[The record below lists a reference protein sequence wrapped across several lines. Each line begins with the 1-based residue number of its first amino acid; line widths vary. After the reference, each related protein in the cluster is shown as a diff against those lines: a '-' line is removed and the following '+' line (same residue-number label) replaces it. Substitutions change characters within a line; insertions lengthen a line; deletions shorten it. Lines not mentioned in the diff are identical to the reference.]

1 MFTLHPQL
9 QQDCVIVGEYPLST
23 LLLSRDANY
32 PWCILVPRREDVREI
47 HHLGDEDR
55 VQLIRESCH
64 LAEVMTDLL
73 TPDKMNVAVLGNIV
87 PQLHVHHVARF
98 EGDAAWPGPVWG
110 KVPAKAY
117 EEKDLEARLA
127 RLRSALAGDDF
138 VVAE

>member
-9 QQDCVIVGEYPLST
+9 QQDCVIVGDYPLST

-127 RLRSALAGDDF
+127 RLRNALAGDDF